1 MTRPITKDV
10 FLNKMEQIPLFT
22 NLIRVETFYRDRKE
36 STLRTKKKI
45 RTPVFVTFSV
55 SNLLFTFKFENR
67 NIPVLEGRD
76 IQPRVSQRAVT
87 FDMNELHEED
97 ILSDVRDVN
106 ALVQEWTIKIIDYS
120 WNNI

>member
-1 MTRPITKDV
+1 M
-10 FLNKMEQIPLFT
+10 
-22 NLIRVETFYRDRKE
+22 ETFYRDRKE

-45 RTPVFVTFSV
+45 RIPVFVTFSV

-76 IQPRVSQRAVT
+76 IQPRVSQRAVS

-97 ILSDVRDVN
+97 ILSDVRDRIAN
-106 ALVQEWTIKIIDYS
+106 ALITA
-120 WNNI
+120 